1 MSDKPETSADITA
14 EIRARAGAWPEPALT
29 KYDMTLAD
37 RIDAA
42 VKRECIEAAT
52 RAATQGVK
60 LTNEK
65 HANMPIGNTAAMH
78 DALEIAKKAICNRA
92 RANHTCASLAWENST
107 INANCGDILCSHR
120 DLCEAKTAIQK
131 ALAKPPRNCDMY
143 GGDHKMLHTAWFDW
157 TGSPSGQNAD
167 GTVKLTFSEWLLEKA
182 VRNDN

>member
-37 RIDAA
+37 RVDAA

-65 HANMPIGNTAAMH
+65 YANMPIGNTAAMRQ
-78 DALEIAKKAICNRA
+78 ALEKCHDLADAIWQSEGGEDVSSEICELKDRIAAA
-92 RANHTCASLAWENST
+92 LLAL
-107 INANCGDILCSHR
+107 G
-120 DLCEAKTAIQK
+120 Q
-131 ALAKPPRNCDMY
+131 PRNCDMF
-143 GGDHKMLHTAWFDW
+143 GGDHKMLRTAWFDW
-157 TGSPSGQNAD
+157 TGSPSGQNPD
-167 GTVKLTFSEWLLEKA
+167 GTVKLTFSKWLLEKA
-182 VRNDN
+182 VRHDI

>member
-1 MSDKPETSADITA
+1 MSNKPETSADITA

-65 HANMPIGNTAAMH
+65 YANMPIGNTAAMH
-78 DALEIAKKAICNRA
+78 ERVATALEALDLFGNVGDGRIHFCDIARIGIAKAELRK
-92 RANHTCASLAWENST
+92 
-107 INANCGDILCSHR
+107 ILEEP
-120 DLCEAKTAIQK
+120 L
-131 ALAKPPRNCDMY
+131 RNCDLYATLDDARDAFLKIEELPEGNDDGQMREWFRRFAKWSY
-143 GGDHKMLHTAWFDW
+143 LLVAQKKGGAK
-157 TGSPSGQNAD
+157 
-167 GTVKLTFSEWLLEKA
+167 
-182 VRNDN
+182 